1 MTGTVERCH
10 WTSGSG
16 KLRHFG
22 PLWPHMDFMHRVDLP
37 CSDSPATADFSGSV
51 SSERRATKR
60 MPIERAVRYRM
71 LGGKRTT
78 GSGTTLNMSS
88 SGILFTTESGLG
100 SGQRVELSVSWP
112 ARLDD
117 RVPLQLVTVGRLV
130 RVQAGHAAVA
140 IERWVFKTCRST
152 GPAPVSPSTYVST
165 SRETA
170 VNGVTNENRV
180 AHKRQV

>member
-1 MTGTVERCH
+1 MTVTVERCH

-16 KLRHFG
+16 KSRHFG

-51 SSERRATKR
+51 SVERRATKR

-78 GSGTTLNMSS
+78 GSGRTLNLSS
-88 SGILFTTESGLG
+88 RGILFTTESGLA

-112 ARLDD
+112 ARLNDI
-117 RVPLQLVTVGRLV
+117 VPLQLVTGGRLV
-130 RVQAGHAAVA
+130 RVGGSQAAIA
-140 IERWVFKTCRST
+140 IERWEFKTCRST
-152 GPAPVSPSTYVST
+152 GPALLSSSTYVNT
-165 SRETA
+165 SSVTA
-170 VNGVTNENRV
+170 VQRSY
-180 AHKRQV
+180 K